1 MSIESTKLEL
11 IRIILDTQS
20 EELLER
26 AMQFLK
32 EEEREIDA
40 SQKAPSLSKEETEL
54 FLKINEGLPEEVQMR
69 YNELLEKLADESI
82 TEEEH
87 QELIQLISQVE
98 AKNAER
104 LKHLA
109 QLARL
114 WNTSLREV
122 MERLGIKP
130 PGILGSE

>member
-1 MSIESTKLEL
+1 
-11 IRIILDTQS
+11 
-20 EELLER
+20 
-26 AMQFLK
+26 MQFLK
-32 EEEREIDA
+32 EAERE
-40 SQKAPSLSKEETEL
+40 SETPGKAPSFSREETEL
-54 FLKINEGLPEEVQMR
+54 FLKINEGLPEEVQLR

-87 QELIQLISQVE
+87 QELIQLIPQVE
-98 AKNAER
+98 ANNVER

-130 PGILGSE
+130 PGILGIE